1 MKTFVYDIL
10 VLIKITVMCNRGVY
24 LFLNVAVQVFNIQHD
39 VKNNRILLC
48 SCGDCPPDLLLEY
61 GERKGWLAAG

>member
-24 LFLNVAVQVFNIQHD
+24 LFLNDAVQVFNIQHD

-48 SCGDCPPDLLLEY
+48 PCGDCPLDLLLEY